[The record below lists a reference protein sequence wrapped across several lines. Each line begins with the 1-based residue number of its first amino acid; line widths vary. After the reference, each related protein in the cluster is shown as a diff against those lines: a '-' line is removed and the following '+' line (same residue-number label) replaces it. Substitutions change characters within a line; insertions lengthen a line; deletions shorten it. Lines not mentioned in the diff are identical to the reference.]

1 MIKPDDDDEDPLM
14 LQSEN
19 IKQGI
24 CEEFLMFPMS
34 LGYDF
39 LKGTL
44 QAASLVVALQ
54 FSDLITEIIGMY
66 EKSMEARIAGIFIL
80 LSITVVLGIIVKL
93 AMVKKRGYRRYI
105 KGRFSPEQKRKTFYN

>member
-1 MIKPDDDDEDPLM
+1 MIKPVDDDEDPLL
-14 LQSEN
+14 LQSET
-19 IKQGI
+19 IKEGI

-39 LKGTL
+39 LRGTL

-66 EKSMEARIAGIFIL
+66 EKTIEARIAGIFIL
-80 LSITVVLGIIVKL
+80 LALTVVLGIIVKL
-93 AMVKKRGYRRYI
+93 VMVKKRGYRQYI
-105 KGRFSPEQKRKTFYN
+105 KGRFSPEKKRKTFYN